1 MLTVRVQSAS
11 VRPGRPQ
18 TLLSHDTLLQTL
30 ARVLREDGKRSIDLC
45 TNIIS
50 VFFSV
55 SNFTQFHSLIMQNQ
69 VTPRRCH
76 SSMRPRAPATAQ
88 TPADRPALT

>member
-1 MLTVRVQSAS
+1 MRPSPEVLRCFKRRPCFEPFRSA
-11 VRPGRPQ
+11 Q
-18 TLLSHDTLLQTL
+18 TLLSHETLLQTL

-55 SNFTQFHSLIMQNQ
+55 SNFTQFHALIMQNQ
-69 VTPRRCH
+69 VTTH
-76 SSMRPRAPATAQ
+76 RP
-88 TPADRPALT
+88 